1 MISDKLLRYKWLPAY
16 KAECQAL
23 VNFMNSPLYENGDS
37 VVDSLKGK
45 FDADKLKFFDERSS
59 QQKWTIFKSQIVG
72 GDIYREENFV
82 TVFPELYEL
91 IKHEFDYDAEFEA
104 VSTAG
109 FLPVSQGEYSN

>member
-1 MISDKLLRYKWLPAY
+1 MITDKLLRYDWLPQYREEAN
-16 KAECQAL
+16 AL
-23 VNFMNSPLYENGDS
+23 VNFMNSPLYMNGES
-37 VVDSLKGK
+37 VVASLKNK
-45 FDADKLKFFDERSS
+45 FDAEKLKFFDERSS

-82 TVFPELYEL
+82 KVFPELYDL
-91 IKHEFDYDAEFEA
+91 IKHEFDYDTEFEA